1 MLNHPELVAGEGRFD
16 TVVMRSSHGQVLSKG
31 GAEGV
36 QCLSRVGEGL
46 GLAIKVEDGASRAKH
61 AVALQLMRQL
71 EWLTPATLEA
81 LGEQFLVPNPAVR
94 LEVSGELRF
103 DNGR

>member
-1 MLNHPELVAGEGRFD
+1 
-16 TVVMRSSHGQVLSKG
+16 
-31 GAEGV
+31 
-36 QCLSRVGEGL
+36 
-46 GLAIKVEDGASRAKH
+46 
-61 AVALQLMRQL
+61 MRQL